1 MRESND
7 TVFKRWYKIWKVT
20 ALQACMQKQ
29 CNELILTTLWF
40 EIKQSVFNSKVKQQQ
55 SIISIVLVLCRLFE
69 TYIYWI

>member
-29 CNELILTTLWF
+29 CNELILATLWF